1 MSKESLALVAY
12 GPISRG
18 QWKLQPV
25 TPRPIKS
32 DEILVRLVASGICRA
47 DIHFGDAATEGN
59 SNPGLYYPR
68 ILGHEGSGFV
78 EKIGSAVTSVKI
90 NDAVIM
96 SIASCGECYNCDD
109 GHPAYCVDGFKHNF
123 IGEKE
128 MYSASNDGN
137 FDIAASF
144 FGQSSFAKMAIVKA
158 SSIVNVSGLGVTT
171 EELKLLAPLGCGIQ
185 TGAGAMTNIADV
197 QPHQDVAV
205 LGTGGVGQSAIMAAA
220 MRQCRTIIAIDHT
233 KSRLEL
239 AKTLGATHTID
250 TSDPNIDLVAEVR
263 KITGERGVHVSLDTT
278 GVQKLAKASWEYV
291 RFLGKVLQVGLAKP
305 LDQWDVSMADHMNS
319 GKQIIGCV
327 QGDAIPQNYIRE
339 MIGWYKAGK
348 LPVEKI
354 ANFYPAEEYR
364 RAFQDME
371 DGKTIKPILVWNDSC
386 QSKI

>member
-1 MSKESLALVAY
+1 
-12 GPISRG
+12 
-18 QWKLQPV
+18 
-25 TPRPIKS
+25 
-32 DEILVRLVASGICRA
+32 
-47 DIHFGDAATEGN
+47 
-59 SNPGLYYPR
+59 
-68 ILGHEGSGFV
+68 
-78 EKIGSAVTSVKI
+78 
-90 NDAVIM
+90 
-96 SIASCGECYNCDD
+96 
-109 GHPAYCVDGFKHNF
+109 
-123 IGEKE
+123 
-128 MYSASNDGN
+128 
-137 FDIAASF
+137 
-144 FGQSSFAKMAIVKA
+144 
-158 SSIVNVSGLGVTT
+158 
-171 EELKLLAPLGCGIQ
+171 
-185 TGAGAMTNIADV
+185 
-197 QPHQDVAV
+197 
-205 LGTGGVGQSAIMAAA
+205 

-339 MIGWYKAGK
+339 MIGWYKAGN
-348 LPVEKI
+348 LPVERI
-354 ANFYPAEEYR
+354 ANFYPAEDYR